1 MEFTHLHVHTGYSL
15 LDGAAKIDGLVRRA
29 KELGYDSLAIT
40 DHGVMYGVIEFYE
53 TCLRE
58 GIKPILGCEVYVSPG
73 SRFDREVGKGD
84 DRYYHLVLLAENDLG
99 YHNLSKIVT
108 RGFTEGFYYKP
119 RVDMEVLEKYHEGI
133 IALSA
138 CLAGEVATKLRKGD
152 YDGAKETAIRYRNIF
167 GEENYFLEMQDHG
180 IPEQATVNA
189 GIMRLSKEL
198 GIPMVVTNDSHY
210 IYAED
215 WEAHDVLL
223 CIQTNHK
230 VQDENRMRYEGGQFY
245 LKSKE
250 EMAELVP
257 YALEALENTHKIA
270 ERCHVEIEFGVT
282 KLPKYDVPDGFTSWE
297 YLNKLCHEGLEQRYH
312 PVTEEL
318 KKRLDYELSTIKN
331 MGYVD
336 YFLIVWDFIKYA
348 RDNDIMV
355 GPGRGSA
362 AGSLVAYTL
371 GITQL
376 DPIRYDLL
384 FERFLNPERV
394 SMPDIDIDFCYI
406 RRQ

>member
-15 LDGAAKIDGLVRRA
+15 LDGAAKIKELVHRA

-53 TCLRE
+53 ACMAE

-84 DRYYHLVLLAENDLG
+84 DRYYHLVLLAETDQG

-138 CLAGEVATKLRKGD
+138 CLAGEVATHLRKND
-152 YDGAKETAIRYRNIF
+152 YEGARKAAVKYRNIF
-167 GEENYFLEMQDHG
+167 GENNYFLEMQDHG
-180 IPEQATVNA
+180 IPDQATVNA
-189 GIMRLSKEL
+189 GVMRLSKEL

-223 CIQTNHK
+223 CIQTNRK
-230 VQDENRMRYEGGQFY
+230 VQDENRMRYDGGQYY

-250 EMAELVP
+250 EMAELFP

-270 ERCHVEIEFGVT
+270 ERCNVKIVFGEQKV
-282 KLPKYDVPDGFTSWE
+282 PRFDVPDGYTAEE
-297 YLNKLCHEGLEQRYH
+297 YLEKLVYDGMERKYGIKYADTEGLGEGDKGYDVRQRI
-312 PVTEEL
+312 
-318 KKRLDYELSTIKN
+318 DYELSVIKS
-331 MGYVD
+331 MGFVD
-336 YFLIVWDFIKYA
+336 YFLIVWDFIHFAKD
-348 RDNDIMV
+348 RKSV
-355 GPGRGSA
+355 
-362 AGSLVAYTL
+362 V
-371 GITQL
+371 
-376 DPIRYDLL
+376 
-384 FERFLNPERV
+384 
-394 SMPDIDIDFCYI
+394 
-406 RRQ
+406 

>member
-250 EMAELVP
+250 EMAELFP

-270 ERCHVEIEFGVT
+270 ERCNVNIVFGEQKV
-282 KLPKYDVPDGFTSWE
+282 PRFDVPEGYTAEE
-297 YLNKLCHEGLEQRYH
+297 YLDHLVYEGMEKKYGLTYEESGKMAEGTHGYEVRQRI
-312 PVTEEL
+312 
-318 KKRLDYELSTIKN
+318 DYELSVIKS
-331 MGYVD
+331 MGFVD
-336 YFLIVWDFIKYA
+336 YFLIVWDFIHLQN
-348 RDNDIMV
+348 R
-355 GPGRGSA
+355 RES
-362 AGSLVAYTL
+362 
-371 GITQL
+371 QL
-376 DPIRYDLL
+376 DLEEVRRLAVWLL
-384 FERFLNPERV
+384 TV
-394 SMPDIDIDFCYI
+394 WI
-406 RRQ
+406 